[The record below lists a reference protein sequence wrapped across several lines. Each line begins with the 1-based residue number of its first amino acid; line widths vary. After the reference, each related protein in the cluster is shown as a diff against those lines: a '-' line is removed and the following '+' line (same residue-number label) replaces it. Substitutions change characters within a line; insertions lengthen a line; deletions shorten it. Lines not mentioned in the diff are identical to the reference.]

1 MEAFHFLHPG
11 SQVHR
16 LHYQTTRGRWNE
28 RDYAGL
34 RTGFVLGGIGL
45 FLLSAFTLALL
56 QNIAGGADAL
66 LLFCGAPFFL
76 FGGLLLALDAT
87 GLAIRRVRRVKQ
99 HCGRCRFYQP
109 LEGQYE
115 HGFCLSDPR
124 ETPVHRTYGCP
135 FFQYSERAWARER
148 FAQRVEALKHAAGR
162 LPEP

>member
-1 MEAFHFLHPG
+1 MGAFHFHHAS

-16 LHYQTTRGRWNE
+16 LHYQANRGRWNE
-28 RDYAGL
+28 ANHTGL
-34 RTGFVLGGIGL
+34 RTGLVLGGIGL
-45 FLLSAFTLALL
+45 FFLSGFGLAAF
-56 QNIAGGADAL
+56 QNMTSAVNAL

-76 FGGLLLALDAT
+76 FGGLLLALDGA
-87 GLAIRRVRRVKQ
+87 GLAVRRVRRVKQ

-124 ETPVHRTYGCP
+124 EGGVHRAYGCP

-148 FAQRVEALKHAAGR
+148 LAQRVEPLKHASK
-162 LPEP
+162 P

>member
-1 MEAFHFLHPG
+1 MEAFHFHHPG
-11 SQVHR
+11 SQAYR
-16 LHYQTTRGRWNE
+16 LHYRMARGHWNE
-28 RDYAGL
+28 RDQTGL
-34 RTGFVLGGIGL
+34 RTGLVLGGIGL
-45 FLLSAFTLALL
+45 FLLSAFTLALA

-115 HGFCLSDPR
+115 RGVCLSDPR
-124 ETPVHRTYGCP
+124 ETPVQRTYGCS
-135 FFQYSERAWARER
+135 FFHYSERAWARER
-148 FAQRVEALKHAAGR
+148 FAQRVEALKHAGS
-162 LPEP
+162 PGD

>member
-1 MEAFHFLHPG
+1 MGAFHLHDAS
-11 SQVHR
+11 SQAYR
-16 LHYQTTRGRWNE
+16 LHYQAQRGRWSE
-28 RDYAGL
+28 GDHTGL
-34 RTGFVLGGIGL
+34 RTGLVLGGIGL
-45 FLLSAFTLALL
+45 FFLSAFGLTAFQNVTSTL
-56 QNIAGGADAL
+56 NAL

-76 FGGLLLALDAT
+76 FGMLLLALDGA

-124 ETPVHRTYGCP
+124 GGGVQRTYGCP

-148 FAQRVEALKHAAGR
+148 LAQRVEPLKHAGTT
-162 LPEP
+162 